1 MAIRILLL
9 LLSVVISVNLIIII
23 VSYLCNV
30 NMYQKYGRA
39 ILGGFCILILL
50 VVITYIVLS
59 ILGLA

>member
-1 MAIRILLL
+1 MAIRVLLL
-9 LLSVVISVNLIIII
+9 LLSVIISVNLVIII

-39 ILGGFCILILL
+39 ILNGFGVLILL
-50 VVITYIVLS
+50 VVVVYLILS